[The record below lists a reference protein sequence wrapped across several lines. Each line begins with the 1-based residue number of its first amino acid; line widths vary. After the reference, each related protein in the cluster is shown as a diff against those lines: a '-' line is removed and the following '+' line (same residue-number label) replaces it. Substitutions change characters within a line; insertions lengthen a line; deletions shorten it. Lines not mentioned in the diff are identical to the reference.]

1 MTILV
6 MAHAMPVKQD
16 IMNCLIL
23 NISET
28 VAIFTIIVVM
38 NAMILKDTKAI
49 REDNEWRKILLVT

>member
-16 IMNCLIL
+16 IMNYLIL

-38 NAMILKDTKAI
+38 NVMILKDTKVI
-49 REDNEWRKILLVT
+49 REGNEWQKILLVT